1 MQYKVITFG
10 TSQVDL
16 GPAPIRSDWILE
28 GSPVTR
34 NKLLSGSTDGTSNT
48 YIWDCT
54 TGRFNWF
61 YDIDETVYVLEGSV
75 KVRDHHGVT
84 RTLVPGDTGYFP
96 AGSSAEWTVDTYI
109 RKMAF
114 IQVPM
119 PRPLRLA
126 KRVLRSLKRM
136 VRGNNGAD
144 AAPNMFPSN

>member
-1 MQYKVITFG
+1 MQNKVITFG

-75 KVRDHHGVT
+75 KVRDHHGIT
-84 RTLVPGDTGYFP
+84 RTLVPGDTAYFP

-119 PRPLRLA
+119 PRPLRFA

-144 AAPNMFPSN
+144 VAPNMFPSN

>member
-1 MQYKVITFG
+1 MQNKVITFG

-34 NKLLSGSTDGTSNT
+34 NKLLSGSTDGTANT

-54 TGRFNWF
+54 AGRFNWF

-84 RTLVPGDTGYFP
+84 RTLMPGDTAYFP
-96 AGSSAEWTVDTYI
+96 AGSSAEWTVDKYI

-119 PRPLRLA
+119 PRPLRVA
-126 KRVLRSLKRM
+126 KSVLRSLKRV

>member
-1 MQYKVITFG
+1 MQNKVITFG

-75 KVRDHHGVT
+75 KVRDHHGIT
-84 RTLVPGDTGYFP
+84 RTLVPGDTAYFP

>member
-1 MQYKVITFG
+1 MQNKVITFG

-34 NKLLSGSTDGTSNT
+34 NKLLSGSTDGTANT

-75 KVRDHHGVT
+75 KVRDHHGIT
-84 RTLVPGDTGYFP
+84 RTLVPGDTAYFP

-119 PRPLRLA
+119 PAPLRVA
-126 KRVLRSLKRM
+126 KSMLRSLKRI
-136 VRGNNGAD
+136 VRGKNGAD